1 MAVTSIDRVTVD
13 KEEYSKF
20 EKSRKDVEVRI
31 FVTGDDDTLNIEL
44 RKARRSRTVSVATK
58 TLTVPPGHTS
68 NTPLYVTFDLVKDAV
83 QSPELYSLIRRGQ
96 YFIKVEASSS
106 ISTALT
112 ATGNINDTSIR
123 VTSTAGFPDSGEIEI
138 NSGGTTSETVAY
150 SSKTA
155 TIFTLE
161 SGLQNLHAVAETVT
175 LFNVTADSP
184 DFGIN
189 IVTAAQLRDTYLFGI
204 DLQSSDVR
212 MPKFQPRKVTGVEI
226 LEVSRNHPLSFYPL
240 NYTVDAQGTK
250 FLSWADGDLIEITD
264 DYTQYL
270 LPCGEVEGSAEFIK
284 VSADFYRMPTSGVK
298 ESLLIDEFEMTD
310 DMIRSYISK
319 ATDSLEF
326 HELQVYLEPT
336 QLVTDI
342 DVNDISFSDDG
353 NSIVINTDYDFI
365 TTPVNFYPRSPGH
378 WISIQF
384 PFPQV
389 IDVTELY
396 GAVANTRVVHINY
409 EWIEVSPK
417 SGFAQLVPFNTEIAF
432 DFTGLIWVES
442 LHSATPIP
450 NFWHYNAV
458 AGLREVPANI
468 LKMLGMTAAISILTV
483 AGQAFRGGFSSQ
495 SISRDGVSESVS
507 YTSSAIYGIYSATI
521 EEFKKWIEENLPG
534 IRNYYRGVLLTTL

>member
-1 MAVTSIDRVTVD
+1 MAVTSIDKVTVD

-31 FVTGDDDTLNIEL
+31 FVTGVSDTLNIEL

-58 TLTVPPGHTS
+58 TLTVSATHTS

-83 QSPELYSLIRRGQ
+83 QSPDLYSLIRRGQ

-106 ISTALT
+106 VSTALT
-112 ATGNINDTSIR
+112 ATGNINDTTLT
-123 VTSTAGFPDSGEIEI
+123 VTSTAAFPDSGELEI

-155 TIFTLE
+155 TTFTLE

-175 LFNVTADSP
+175 LFNVTGESP

-212 MPKFQPRKVTGVEI
+212 MPKFQPRKISGVEV

-240 NYTVDAQGTK
+240 NYIVDAQGTK
-250 FLSWADGDLIEITD
+250 FLSWADGDLVEITD
-264 DYTQYL
+264 DYTKYL
-270 LPCGEVEGSAEFIK
+270 LPCGEVEGSAEFIE
-284 VSADFYRMPTSGVK
+284 VSADFYRMPASSVK

-310 DMIRSYISK
+310 DMIRSFISK

-365 TTPVNFYPRSPGH
+365 VTPINFYPRSPGH

-384 PFPQV
+384 PFAQV
-389 IDVTELY
+389 IDITELY

-458 AGLREVPANI
+458 AGLRDVPANI
-468 LKMLGMTAAISILTV
+468 IKLLGMTAAIPILTV

-507 YTSSAIYGIYSATI
+507 YTSSAIYGIYSASI
-521 EEFKKWIEENLPG
+521 EEYKKWIEENLPSV
-534 IRNYYRGVLLTTL
+534 RNYYRGILLTTL